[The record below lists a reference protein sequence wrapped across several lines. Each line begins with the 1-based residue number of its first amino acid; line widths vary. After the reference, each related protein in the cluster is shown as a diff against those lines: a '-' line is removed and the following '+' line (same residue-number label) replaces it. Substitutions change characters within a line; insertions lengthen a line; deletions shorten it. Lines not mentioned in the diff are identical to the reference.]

1 MTARV
6 GMQISGSQ
14 KRNVYEP
21 DHRAVVRYRLNVL
34 IQGNSTF
41 IAETLAVIGADL
53 PPFRSWPDPPASPK
67 TSGSTVVVHEV
78 GVMSSEAQAALADL
92 LRAQPRVQVLATSS
106 VPLYELVAD
115 GRFPAD
121 LYYRLNVVTLTDD
134 ITLLASTSAAID
146 SAGRAPQWGRP

>member
-1 MTARV
+1 
-6 GMQISGSQ
+6 
-14 KRNVYEP
+14 
-21 DHRAVVRYRLNVL
+21 
-34 IQGNSTF
+34 
-41 IAETLAVIGADL
+41 
-53 PPFRSWPDPPASPK
+53 
-67 TSGSTVVVHEV
+67 
-78 GVMSSEAQAALADL
+78 
-92 LRAQPRVQVLATSS
+92 VLATSS